1 MNNFTS
7 DVDERVNDEVEA
19 LKAIMMDEV
28 NVKYDVNGFPS
39 SVETVVFP
47 ATADDAMRKYVCVTL
62 VVELP
67 QGYPDIS
74 PSVLMRNPRGLD
86 DSILEKI
93 KLELGDKCSDYMGQP
108 VIYELIELVKEHLTA
123 SNLPSCQC
131 AICLYGFAEG
141 DQFTKTECY
150 HYFHSYC
157 LASHVV
163 NTEKSFIEEQEKLPA
178 WQRVQKTF
186 QVQCPVCR
194 EPISYDMN
202 MLSSAP
208 PPQDVENA
216 RQFELDDELRD
227 LQQKMAALFSY
238 QKSRGGII
246 DPEAEDSK
254 LLLVTNTPTEE
265 APAGPSLPPPPQP
278 LPKIDK
284 PPTSSEGIGF
294 RGEWRRGRSTSFG
307 RGRGGFRGRKSSGGS
322 ARGRQFQPAVSR

>member
-1 MNNFTS
+1 MSSITS
-7 DVDERVNDEVEA
+7 DVDERIVDEVEA

-28 NVKYDVNGFPS
+28 IVKCDENGFPS

-67 QGYPDIS
+67 EGYPDKT
-74 PSVLMRNPRGLD
+74 PNVMLRNPRGLD
-86 DSILEKI
+86 DTVLEKI
-93 KLELGDKCSDYMGQP
+93 QVDIKEKCSDYTGQP

-131 AICLYGFAEG
+131 AICLYGFSEG

-163 NTEKSFIEEQEKLPA
+163 NTEKSFKEEQEKLPA

-194 EPISYDMN
+194 EPIAYDMD
-202 MLSSAP
+202 LLTSAP
-208 PPQDVENA
+208 PPLDVENA
-216 RQFELDDELRD
+216 RQFELNDELRS
-227 LQQKMAALFSY
+227 LQQKMASLFSY

-246 DPEAEDSK
+246 DPEADDSK
-254 LLLVTNTPTEE
+254 LVLVTNTPTEE
-265 APAGPSLPPPPQP
+265 APAGPSLPPPPP
-278 LPKIDK
+278 VPKTDK
-284 PPTSSEGIGF
+284 PPTSSEGYGF
-294 RGEWRRGRSTSFG
+294 RGEWRRGRSTFG